1 MKASFAPPGKSPAFT
16 LVEMMVSVSVLALIM
31 LVLVSMTNQ
40 ISQTWRSTTGKIEQ
54 FQGARDGFESM
65 TRKIGQATL
74 NTYWDMYYVT
84 ISGRQ
89 APRDFVRQSQLR
101 FVSGPMAKLAPDPNR
116 PTHGIFFQAP
126 LGFVED
132 SQDLGAMENL
142 LNTWGYFVE
151 VDDESDSQPDF
162 LAGRVPNR
170 WRSRLME
177 LMQPAELMSVYDLD
191 PKGGTVPQPGSDA
204 SRKQLEWFSK
214 SLTGPKRPV
223 RPIAENII
231 ALIIWPKLSK
241 QDEDL
246 RRKAGKSVLAPEYI
260 YDSSLLTFASGQ
272 LGTPLQPIRLNVGAK
287 LKNNS
292 DLGEAAEIN
301 PKNQLPP
308 IVQVTMVAVDEL
320 SASRLQDTKGNN
332 ATIDLVNG
340 LFSVACAFGTAESA
354 QTKYEQDLKE
364 LERRIVEAKLT
375 YRVFSTNVSIRG
387 AKWSTSQSK

>member
-1 MKASFAPPGKSPAFT
+1 MKASFAPHRRTSAFT

-74 NTYWDMYYVT
+74 NTYWDMYYVN

-89 APRDFVRQSQLR
+89 APRDFLRQSQLR
-101 FVSGPMAKLAPDPNR
+101 FVSGPMSKLAPDANR

-132 SQDLGAMENL
+132 SQDLGRMENL

-151 VDDESDSQPDF
+151 VGDESDSQPAF

-177 LMQPAELMSVYDLD
+177 LMQPAESMSVYDLD
-191 PKGGTVPQPGSDA
+191 PKGGTAPLPGSD
-204 SRKQLEWFSK
+204 SGRRQLEWFSK
-214 SLTGPKRPV
+214 SLTGASRPV
-223 RPIAENII
+223 RPVAENII
-231 ALIIWPKLSK
+231 ALVIWPKLSK

-246 RRKAGKSVLAPEYI
+246 RRASGKSVLSPNYT
-260 YDSSLLTFASGQ
+260 YDSSLLSFTSGQ
-272 LGTPLQPIRLNVGAK
+272 VGSPQFPIFLNDGAK
-287 LKNNS
+287 LKNKS
-292 DLGEAAEIN
+292 DLGEASEIN

-320 SASRLQDTKGNN
+320 SASRLNDAKGNK
-332 ATIDLVNG
+332 ATIDLVEG
-340 LFSVACAFGTAESA
+340 LFTSACAFGSPLSA
-354 QTKYEQDLKE
+354 QTQYEQDLKE
-364 LERRIVEAKLT
+364 LEKRIVAAKLT

-387 AKWSTSQSK
+387 AKWSTSQTK